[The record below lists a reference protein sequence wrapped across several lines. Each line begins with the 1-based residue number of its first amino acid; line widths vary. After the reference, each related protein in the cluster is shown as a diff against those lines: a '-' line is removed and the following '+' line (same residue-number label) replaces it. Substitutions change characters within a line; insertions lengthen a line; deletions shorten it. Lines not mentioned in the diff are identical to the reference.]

1 MENNIEIIINKIK
14 NYTYLFQFNN
24 IIKILNENFSE
35 NFLINNEHILFL
47 IMKFILIDKIFF
59 SKDKEDSRKFFND
72 FFNPMLKKIYKD
84 ETKYEMK
91 LCIFNH
97 FLYDHETE
105 IDYVKFEIKLQSCF
119 EKFINILEKKLREF
133 NINNLNITNDNNNN
147 INFLF
152 FENDNEDNLSEVEN
166 YLFNYKKEENNK
178 KFLFK
183 IEKYKSENDSINNFS
198 KNNINLINNKKN
210 IFNIKK
216 TTIKHKNNNKNNT
229 TFTTNESNN
238 NFKLNKESSKNKP
251 RKVNICKK
259 IIRKFKKYL
268 KSRQNTLGNTF
279 WIEFIKN
286 NYLPPFK
293 FDNQIEF
300 KSFSQNYLKWLFNH
314 PGSHELYNDF
324 IIQKG
329 DFELNLMFNNYNITD
344 QRQKSLLEYF
354 FKNFSKIFSNYQ
366 INDIFQFDAAMK
378 IEDVKEYQSD
388 ILFDNL
394 TEEMGKIE
402 NNNNEI
408 FINREFNRDRE
419 NIDLNFFDKI
429 LRSDSSSENE
439 ENENNSNI
447 NSDYLFNEDDD

>member
-47 IMKFILIDKIFF
+47 IMKFILIDKIFLC
-59 SKDKEDSRKFFND
+59 KDKEDSRKFFND

-84 ETKYEMK
+84 NSKYEKK

-97 FLYDHETE
+97 FLYDHEVE
-105 IDYVKFEIKLQSCF
+105 INYTNFEIKLQSYF
-119 EKFINILEKKLREF
+119 EKFINLLEKKLREF
-133 NINNLNITNDNNNN
+133 NMNNLDITNDNNNN

-152 FENDNEDNLSEVEN
+152 FENDNEDNLSDVEN

-178 KFLFK
+178 KLLFK
-183 IEKYKSENDSINNFS
+183 IEKYNSDNENIKNISNNN
-198 KNNINLINNKKN
+198 NNINLIDNKKN
-210 IFNIKK
+210 LFKIKK
-216 TTIKHKNNNKNNT
+216 TIIKQKNNNNSLL
-229 TFTTNESNN
+229 ESNN
-238 NFKLNKESSKNKP
+238 NNNIKKNSDLSKNKP

-268 KSRQNTLGNTF
+268 KSRQNTLGCDF
-279 WIEFIKN
+279 WIDFVKN

-314 PGSHELYNDF
+314 PSSHELYNDF

-329 DFELNLMFNNYNITD
+329 DFELNLMFNNYHITD
-344 QRQKSLLEYF
+344 QRQKNLLEYF

-366 INDIFQFDAAMK
+366 INELYQFDAAMK

-402 NNNNEI
+402 NNNYEI
-408 FINREFNRDRE
+408 FNNREYNRDRE

-439 ENENNSNI
+439 ENEDNNHN
-447 NSDYLFNEDDD
+447 NSDYLFNEDD